1 MNSKKGATMKKRRF
15 AKVRTFINENKKP
28 LLIIGGILATSAL
41 AILSYIVSGQGDSE
55 PNDSI
60 RLDSLSEE
68 ELREIECKMRSDL
81 ERMDYNSDEYGR
93 LYEDH
98 CDVVSKISS
107 RFSGSLPKRENGWYL
122 PNDD

>member
-1 MNSKKGATMKKRRF
+1 MKKRRF

-81 ERMDYNSDEYGR
+81 ERMDYDSDEYGR

-98 CDVVSKISS
+98 CDVVSEISS